1 LAIAVDG
8 QGFAGEDFDLVAVF
22 LSLWGK
28 VNDLAGETAVSFGEG
43 RDLFEFRGVRS
54 ERQSSNY

>member
-8 QGFAGEDFDLVAVF
+8 QGFAGEDFDLETVF

-28 VNDLAGETAVSFGEG
+28 VNDLAGETALGFGER
-43 RDLFEFRGVRS
+43 RDFFEFRGVRYA
-54 ERQSSNY
+54 RQPSNY